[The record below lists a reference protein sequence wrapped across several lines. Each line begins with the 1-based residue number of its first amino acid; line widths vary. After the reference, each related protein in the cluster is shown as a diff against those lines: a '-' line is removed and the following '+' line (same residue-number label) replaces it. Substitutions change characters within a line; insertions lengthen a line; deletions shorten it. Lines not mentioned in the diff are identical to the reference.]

1 MKMFF
6 NLTVSG
12 ENTLEEKFHA
22 ALKEN
27 ENLSMSIVQG
37 FAHVLMLA
45 LRIKPQDGF
54 TIEGLKAGRI
64 NETPP
69 APEQEAEKKIDN

>member
-12 ENTLEEKFHA
+12 EDSLEEKFHK
-22 ALKEN
+22 ALNEN

-45 LRIKPQDGF
+45 LRLKPQDGF
-54 TIEGLKAGRI
+54 TIEGLKAGKI
-64 NETPP
+64 SDTPP
-69 APEQEAEKKIDN
+69 APEQQHEKKIDN

>member
-12 ENTLEEKFHA
+12 EQTLEEKFHR

-27 ENLSMSIVQG
+27 ENLSMAIVQG

-45 LRIKPQDGF
+45 LRLKPEDGF
-54 TIEGLKAGRI
+54 TIEGLKAGKL

-69 APEQEAEKKIDN
+69 AQEPQPEKKIDN

>member
-6 NLTVSG
+6 NLTISG
-12 ENTLEEKFHA
+12 ENSIEEKFHQ

-27 ENLSMSIVQG
+27 ENLSLSIVQG

-45 LRIKPQDGF
+45 LRLKPDDGLI
-54 TIEGLKAGRI
+54 IEGLKAGKI
-64 NETPP
+64 QETPQS
-69 APEQEAEKKIDN
+69 EQTDEKKIDN